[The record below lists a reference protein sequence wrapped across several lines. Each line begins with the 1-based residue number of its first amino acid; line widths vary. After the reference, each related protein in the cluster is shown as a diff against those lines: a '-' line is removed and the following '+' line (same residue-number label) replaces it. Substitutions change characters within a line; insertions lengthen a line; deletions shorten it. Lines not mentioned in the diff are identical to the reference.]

1 MLAVSSKVRRGFA
14 GLWWWLRQLS
24 GDAAY
29 ESYLRSA
36 RAGRSSHRS
45 GNRRNNCRGN
55 DGTAILSRQEFY
67 LDSLRRKYS
76 GVNRCC

>member
-1 MLAVSSKVRRGFA
+1 MPAVSSIARRGFA

-36 RAGRSSHRS
+36 GAP
-45 GNRRNNCRGN
+45 
-55 DGTAILSRQEFY
+55 ILSRQEFY

-76 GVNRCC
+76 GVSRCC

>member
-1 MLAVSSKVRRGFA
+1 MVKVQSTLRKAFA
-14 GLWWWLRQLS
+14 RAWWWLRQVS

-36 RAGRSSHRS
+36 AS
-45 GNRRNNCRGN
+45 GMFFRCRG
-55 DGTAILSRQEFY
+55 DGAPILSRQEFY

-76 GVNRCC
+76 GVSRCC